1 VNRFNL
7 TFSGEILAGE
17 DIEQARLR
25 FADKFGIDDQARL
38 AKFFSGETIILR
50 RNLERKEAA
59 ELYYQLQ
66 LMGLASTLVKVATA
80 DTADE
85 TIDTAPPKT
94 PVKDK
99 ASARDTGRKAVTAQT
114 SSQWLPNDADAAAQI
129 KARKLEAK
137 RLAAETAARETA
149 ALQARQRQLAE
160 EKARVAAEL
169 AEQQRLAEQERAR
182 QAAEEAAQKAAE
194 AAERKRHEEAE
205 AARKKALRAAAKRKA
220 AEEAA
225 QRKARRLQ
233 EKAAKARKKAEEAAR
248 RKAELEEQKRLAA
261 EEDARLKAELEEKKR
276 LAAEE
281 DARLKA
287 ALEEKKRLKAEE
299 DARLKAVLEEK
310 QRLAAEEARHRAE
323 LEERKRLAAEEDARL
338 KAALEERKRLAAEEE
353 VRRIQAEEQKQHL
366 AAGKAA
372 RARAERVQQQQLS
385 KRSAERPTSAAA
397 AQPRTGKTLK
407 TRVKTSLE
415 VPLRTPGETPEIGNP
430 GQRKRQSGAP
440 NFYKIRPF
448 RNSEQVRTRAELAW
462 QRMRRAYT
470 AGGVA
475 LAILLIAGGGFLQSG
490 AHPVPTGA
498 SAVGINARAEPV
510 LLAADSL
517 LLHDRS
523 GVATTDIPLSA
534 LGVTALLPPLLFDS
548 EDSLIAVGQLI
559 DNQSSVTQRTGLSL
573 LRCDLTRFAC
583 APLSSQLQE
592 TRVDAVVVNTLDDS
606 LLLADSASGRLLKVS
621 KQGEILASAPV
632 TVPNDPVLRLHGG
645 LLWMNS
651 AQGPAISVFRYEND
665 AFGSQ
670 LDEILLLPPGN
681 EQLQQSRVRDF
692 VWSGG
697 AWWVYLQDPAS
708 VTGEVY
714 RFDEEWNYLSTA
726 PLASG
731 GTGPLQLVNWGTRTL
746 VNDPHD
752 PAIQRF
758 NAEGLVEVPFLSTSL
773 QELIG
778 TQQHRAHIANIAWH
792 GGLLVLAL
800 AVILCFGAGYV
811 HGLRGLVYR
820 PRREQGAEPLDDH
833 ADALHWIE
841 PVQDRQQQLQR
852 TGVFYG
858 VAALGAVLLA
868 IALGVSAWQ
877 LAALLLALS
886 GPAIAL
892 LLLSRQPVGHIGI
905 MGDRLLLVD
914 HSGQYHLAGGPRLHY
929 RGPFLSIDDIVVF
942 SGSHLLPA
950 FSPAPLQRY
959 ISPPTLG
966 AIRVDHKTIAI
977 KLLQSRHPLALGATA
992 IAAAIAAAALLLL
1005 LQQLF

>member
-1 VNRFNL
+1 MNRFNL

-149 ALQARQRQLAE
+149 ALQARQRQIAE

-182 QAAEEAAQKAAE
+182 QAAEEAEQKAAE

-205 AARKKALRAAAKRKA
+205 AARKKALKAAAKRKA

-261 EEDARLKAELEEKKR
+261 EEDARLKAELEEKRRLEAEEEARHKAKLEKQRRLAAEEEARLKAELDEKKR

-281 DARLKA
+281 EARLK
-287 ALEEKKRLKAEE
+287 
-299 DARLKAVLEEK
+299 V
-310 QRLAAEEARHRAE
+310 
-323 LEERKRLAAEEDARL
+323 
-338 KAALEERKRLAAEEE
+338 ALEERKRLATEEA
-353 VRRIQAEEQKQHL
+353 RRIQAEQQKQHL
-366 AAGKAA
+366 AAEKAA
-372 RARAERVQQQQLS
+372 RVRAGRVQQQQSS

-397 AQPRTGKTLK
+397 AQPRTGKTVK

-430 GQRKRQSGAP
+430 GQRKRHSGAP

-462 QRMRRAYT
+462 RRMRRAYT
-470 AGGVA
+470 AGGVSLA
-475 LAILLIAGGGFLQSG
+475 LLLIAGGGFLQSG
-490 AHPVPTGA
+490 AHPVTTGA

-510 LLAADSL
+510 LLVADSL

-523 GVATTDIPLSA
+523 GVATTDIALSA
-534 LGVTALLPPLLFDS
+534 LGVTALRPPLLFNS

-559 DNQSSVTQRTGLSL
+559 DNQASATQRTGLSL
-573 LRCDLTRFAC
+573 LRCDLTRSAC

-651 AQGPAISVFRYEND
+651 AQGPAISVFRYDND

-746 VNDPHD
+746 VNDPQD

-758 NAEGLVEVPFLSTSL
+758 NAEGIVEVPFLSTSL

-852 TGVFYG
+852 TGMFYG

-892 LLLSRQPVGHIGI
+892 LLLSRQPVGHIGV

-929 RGPFLSIDDIVVF
+929 RGPFLSIDDIVVYC
-942 SGSHLLPA
+942 GSHLLPA